1 MNIIVAITG
10 GIAAYKT
17 ATLVRELIKQNC
29 QVKVV
34 MTKAAKD
41 FITPLTLA
49 TLSQNPVAVE
59 NFDPESGAWN
69 SHVNLA
75 EWADAMIIAP
85 ATANTIA
92 KMTHGIADNLVLC
105 TYLSARC
112 PIIIAP
118 AMDLEMYKNPATTN
132 NLNTLRGNPKI
143 NIIEPTSG
151 FLASGLIGKGRM
163 AEPLDIATFTI
174 SVITPQI
181 FSGKKI
187 LITAGG
193 TVENIDPVR
202 CITNH
207 STGKMGIEI
216 AHTLAKQGAEVTL
229 LKANTTAQIN
239 HSYNIKVIETLSAE
253 SMLAEATKLYSEIDI
268 AIFAAAVADYKVEN
282 PSVEKIKHTQNKQTI
297 QLTPNPDIAHEMG
310 KLKRTDQINIGFALE
325 TVNQE
330 KAIINAREKLD
341 KKKFDAIV
349 LNTLSNSGAGFACN
363 TNQISIITEEVQCD
377 FDLKSKEEVAKDI
390 VNFIAE
396 RVLQKGDIN

>member
-29 QVKVV
+29 DVKVI

-49 TLSQNPVAVE
+49 TLSNNPVAVE

-92 KMTHGIADNLVLC
+92 KMNHGIADNLVLC

-118 AMDLEMYKNPATTN
+118 AMDLEMFKNTATVSN
-132 NLNTLRGNPKI
+132 IHTLRENPNI
-143 NIIEPTSG
+143 YIIEPTSG

-163 AEPLDIATFTI
+163 AEPQDIATFAI
-174 SVITPQI
+174 KIITPQI
-181 FSGKKI
+181 FKGKKI
-187 LITAGG
+187 MITAGG

-207 STGKMGIEI
+207 STGKMGIEL
-216 AHTLAKQGAEVTL
+216 AHSFAKQGAEVTI
-229 LKANTTAQIN
+229 LKANTSVYIN
-239 HSYNIKVIETLSAE
+239 PVYNINVIETISADT
-253 SMLAEATKLYSEIDI
+253 MLIQAQKHYPNCDI
-268 AIFAAAVADYKVEN
+268 AIFAAAVADYKIEN
-282 PSVEKIKHTQNKQTI
+282 PSTEKIKHTVEKNTI
-297 QLTPNPDIAHEMG
+297 QLVPNPDIALEMG
-310 KLKRTDQINIGFALE
+310 KLKSENQINIGFALE
-325 TVNQE
+325 TVNQD
-330 KAIINAREKLD
+330 NAALNAKEKLD
-341 KKKFDAIV
+341 KKNFDAIV
-349 LNTLSNSGAGFACN
+349 LNTLDNKGAGFASS
-363 TNQISIITEEVQCD
+363 TNKISIITVDIQWD
-377 FDLKSKEEVAKDI
+377 FELKIKEEVAEDI
-390 VNFIAE
+390 VNFVADIL
-396 RVLQKGDIN
+396 LQNDALI